1 MIASEK
7 SVAGPALI
15 LVGGALEHRDL
26 DSETAK
32 LAAFPLFSK
41 HFTVYHYDQQ
51 GRGTSGDT
59 LPFALERGIG

>member
-1 MIASEK
+1 MIAYENSG
-7 SVAGPALI
+7 AGLALI

-41 HFTVYHYDQQ
+41 HFTVYHYD
-51 GRGTSGDT
+51 RRARITYYLT
-59 LPFALERGIG
+59 TTRI